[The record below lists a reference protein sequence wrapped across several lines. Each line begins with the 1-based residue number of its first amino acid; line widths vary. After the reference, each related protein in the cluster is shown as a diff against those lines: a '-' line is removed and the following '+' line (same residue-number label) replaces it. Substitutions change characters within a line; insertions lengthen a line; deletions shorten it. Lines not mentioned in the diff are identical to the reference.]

1 MILSTDEIRSRMAP
15 GTPLED
21 RLVITPILDWP
32 AQATPGRAGID
43 VRLGQIFSVPRRT
56 KLDHLDHLDD
66 DQLSRIERYK
76 DTYFIPLGDHFVPH
90 PGQFVLGQTLEWV
103 RLPRSL
109 AGYVLGRSSW
119 GRDGLIIA
127 TASGIHSSYSGPI
140 TLEITNL
147 AEIPIRLYPG
157 LAIAQ
162 LFLHHVS
169 VGQDE
174 RNQEAA
180 VPSSFSGVTEP
191 RSGDP
196 AGKNDRAV
204 LKRVQELTA
213 GRI

>member
-15 GTPLED
+15 TTPLED

-66 DQLSRIERYK
+66 DQFSRIERYK
-76 DTYFIPLGDHFVPH
+76 DSYFIPLGDHFVLH

-127 TASGIHSSYSGPI
+127 TASGIHCSYSGPI

-169 VGQDE
+169 VEQDE
-174 RNQEAA
+174 RNREEA

-196 AGKNDRAV
+196 AGKKDRAV
-204 LKRVQELTA
+204 LKRVQQLTA